1 MKIRRLSAQE
11 TPGGQCARDCR
22 CDRLVHFMGDRGGQL
37 AHRRDAVGVRE
48 AKVQSWS
55 AAFTRV
61 DIDALPFRD
70 RHRILDFTITPAELR
85 SQV

>member
-1 MKIRRLSAQE
+1 
-11 TPGGQCARDCR
+11 
-22 CDRLVHFMGDRGGQL
+22 MGDRGGQL
-37 AHRRDAVGVRE
+37 AHRHDAVGVRE

-55 AAFTRV
+55 AAFTQV

-70 RHRILDFTITPAELR
+70 RQRILDFTITPAELR